1 MVPALSRLYTGTNL
15 IRNIGMSL
23 PNNDAES
30 ASLKL
35 SAALRTG
42 SFKEVYA
49 LLPHIPGNLIDN
61 NIMSILNCCYQSS
74 DLMAFLDYLEQSKFY
89 LSSYTYECAIVTAG
103 RIGDVKSISLLYSK
117 AAKKYGRTCL
127 LRDSLLHAYRVCDAH
142 QRLISMTYQLFTD
155 HVNITSSQYE
165 DILRTLAKHKEY
177 DSLSE
182 HIIQKMKEESKMIS
196 LPVLNILL
204 NMLDVR
210 SPRLTIL
217 FIEQTYFLNSNL
229 PLLNI
234 ILSREMTK
242 FSEGKSYDGM
252 IQVYKEMSKRKI
264 PVTSSELSRLK
275 RVVGELMASN
285 YHFDISD
292 DDDAFTHIW
301 SRCWL
306 EQKVQSE
313 DDIGSF
319 AEIIKHSRRNQGVE
333 LFELLEIVGIECKK

>member
-1 MVPALSRLYTGTNL
+1 MGTNSL
-15 IRNIGMSL
+15 CVRTIGTSL
-23 PNNDAES
+23 PNNDVES
-30 ASLKL
+30 SSLKL
-35 SAALRTG
+35 SAAIRTG
-42 SFKEVYA
+42 SFREVYA

-61 NIMSILNCCYQSS
+61 NIMGILNCCYQSS
-74 DLMAFLDYLEQSKFY
+74 DLLTLLEYLEQSKFY

-103 RIGDVKSISLLYSK
+103 RIGDIKSISLLYSK
-117 AAKKYGRTCL
+117 AAKKFGKTCL
-127 LRDSLLHAYRVCDAH
+127 LRDALLHAYRVCDAH

-155 HVNITSSQYE
+155 HVSISSSQYE
-165 DILRTLAKHKEY
+165 DILRTLVKHKEY
-177 DSLSE
+177 DSLCE
-182 HIIQKMKEESKMIS
+182 HIIQKMKEESKMLS

-217 FIEQTYFLNSNL
+217 FIEQTHFLNSNP

-252 IQVYKEMSKRKI
+252 IQVYKEMSKRKL

-275 RVVGELMASN
+275 RVVGELMNSN
-285 YHFDISD
+285 YHFDIAD
-292 DDDAFTHIW
+292 DDDTFTHIW

-306 EQKVQSE
+306 EQNIKSE

-319 AEIIKHSRRNQGVE
+319 VELIRHSTKSQGVE
-333 LFELLEIVGIECKK
+333 LFELLKIVAVDWNV